1 MRLLVHV
8 EGQTEED
15 FVNYVLS
22 LHLYQAG
29 YTSVSARLLGN
40 ARQRSHRGGIRPWE
54 TVRKDIVDHLAEDP
68 ESLATTMVD
77 YYGLP
82 DSWPRREEAKL
93 QAALIDKAALIQEA
107 LRNDIS
113 DQFDD
118 AFDRGRFVPF
128 VIMHEFEGLL
138 FSDPARFAQGIGK
151 PELSTQLQSIRNG
164 FPTPEEIN
172 DSPDTAP
179 SKRVLT
185 LYPRYQ
191 KPLLGVRA
199 VQEIGLDIIRREC
212 LLFDGWLNELE
223 ARAGA

>member
-1 MRLLVHV
+1 MARLLVHV
-8 EGQTEED
+8 EGPTEEN
-15 FVNYVLS
+15 FVNDVLS

-54 TVRKDIVDHLAEDP
+54 SVRKDIVDHLAEDP

-82 DSWPRREEAKL
+82 ESWPGREEAKR
-93 QAALIDKAALIQEA
+93 QAALTDKAALIQEA
-107 LRNDIS
+107 LRNDVS

-118 AFDRGRFVPF
+118 AFDRGRFVPY
-128 VIMHEFEGLL
+128 VVMHEFEGLL
-138 FSDPARFAQGIGK
+138 FSDPSKFAQGIGR
-151 PELSTQLQSIRNG
+151 PELSTQLRYIRNE
-164 FPTPEEIN
+164 FTTPEEIN

-179 SKRVLT
+179 SKRVLA

-191 KPLLGVRA
+191 KPLMGVRT
-199 VQEIGLDIIRREC
+199 VQEIGLDAIRREC
-212 LLFDGWLNELE
+212 PLFDGWMRELE
-223 ARAGA
+223 GRA